1 MSEQTA
7 VNTELYVTEDLQEAI
22 ALHARLTVAGIESR
36 IEYFRVGTHK
46 TSDGETHQR
55 NAHAAVY
62 VEFPMDLERARA
74 ERERYFRDM
83 GWA

>member
-7 VNTELYVTEDLQEAI
+7 VNTEVYVTSDPQEAV
-22 ALHARLTVAGIESR
+22 ALSARLTVAGIENR
-36 IEYFRVGTHK
+36 IEPCGIGGKV
-46 TSDGETHQR
+46 
-55 NAHAAVY
+55 VY
-62 VEFPMDLERARA
+62 VEFPMDMGRARA